1 MVMRWQRAR
10 LAGHRA
16 GRRRFPAR
24 RYLMQTRIACLALL
38 GAAASGC
45 LGLSSVASFRGTPA
59 PILLGPRDRVFA
71 TATPLAS
78 AKVGEFSTEAM
89 WSFGQTREYTR
100 EISMREGA
108 LASAAYQATRSD
120 PALDIVLTMVKPAA
134 YGMFLG
140 AKIKSYVTVEG
151 DVVSRKG
158 GAK

>member
-1 MVMRWQRAR
+1 
-10 LAGHRA
+10 
-16 GRRRFPAR
+16 
-24 RYLMQTRIACLALL
+24 MQMLRIACLACL

-78 AKVGEFSTEAM
+78 NKVGEFSTEAM
-89 WSFGQTREYTR
+89 YSFGQTQEYTR
-100 EISMREGA
+100 EITMREGA
-108 LASAAYQATRSD
+108 LAAAAYQATRSD

-151 DVVSRKG
+151 NVVSRKG